1 MRVTNFGAS
10 ALFVALGLTAI
21 TPSAG
26 MASAPYRAG
35 CLCAAVGGS
44 ASVSTF
50 LPSWN
55 EPALPGLRAFPGP
68 VPAVRSKLYVAN
80 ELEGSLTVID
90 ASTNQAIRRLAFS
103 YKVPNSP
110 YEMVFTPRGVVV
122 APDGKSVW
130 VTAPIPQSDCAGGEG
145 LCDGPAIPP
154 GAMEE
159 MVVIDPTAD
168 TILARISVP
177 SLDGTGVH
185 LSSVVIDKDSRF
197 AYIAANGASQIVRV
211 DVQTRTLAGRV
222 DLGANR
228 DPQSIQI
235 CDDKLVIANGAGQSL
250 SVVEMSRGTAEE
262 VPLGG
267 VAIQAVCSNDARFV
281 YATVYDKKEVVR
293 YEFATGAITH
303 LPLPAEAVGPSQL
316 ALSTDNKKLYVLD
329 QGTLMGRALS
339 DKMFELDPQTGA
351 AKATITVGRSPRGLV
366 LSEDG
371 KLAYTANLYDG
382 NISVVDLATRK
393 VVASV
398 VTGTAPHGIGVWQ
411 AGALVQ

>member
-1 MRVTNFGAS
+1 MRASNLGVS
-10 ALFVALGLTAI
+10 ALFVAIGLTAI
-21 TPSAG
+21 APAAG
-26 MASAPYRAG
+26 MASPVPYRNA
-35 CLCAAVGGS
+35 CLCAGVGGLS
-44 ASVSTF
+44 ASF

-68 VPAVRSKLYVAN
+68 LPAVRSKLYVAN

-90 ASTNQAIRRLAFS
+90 ASTNQAISRMAFS

-122 APDGKSVW
+122 APDGKTVW
-130 VTAPIPQSDCAGGEG
+130 VTLPIPQSDCEGGEG
-145 LCDGPAIPP
+145 LCDGPNIPP

-159 MVVIDPTAD
+159 LVVIDPTAD

-177 SLDGTGVH
+177 SLDGQGVH

-211 DVQTRTLAGRV
+211 DVQTRALAGRV

-228 DPQSIQI
+228 DPQSIRI

-250 SVVEMSRGTAEE
+250 SVVEIARGTAEE

-267 VAIQAVCSNDARFV
+267 VAIQAVCSADGNSV

-293 YEFATGAITH
+293 YEFATGSITH
-303 LPLPAEAVGPSQL
+303 LPLPADAVGPSQL
-316 ALSTDNKKLYVLD
+316 ALTADGKRLYVLD

-339 DKMFELDPQTGA
+339 DKMYELDPQTGA
-351 AKATITVGRSPRGLV
+351 SKATITVGRSPRGLM

-393 VVASV
+393 VVTSV
-398 VTGTAPHGIGVWQ
+398 VTGTAPFGIGLWQ